1 MHRSVYVGLTI
12 ALLSLLLAGGS
23 ALFSGGGLSG
33 GLFSGGVSSGD
44 LRSGETPHTSV
55 GSVVDAQPTSEPT
68 EPATE
73 PIERSNEEG
82 ADPPAQLVEDLKS
95 VVSTRTGIPSY
106 EIMFV
111 SAEAVEWSDA
121 CLGIPNPDEFC
132 AQVITPGYRITL
144 RTMTEEYVFHTD
156 RTGDS
161 IRLADD
167 R

>member
-23 ALFSGGGLSG
+23 ALFSGGG
-33 GLFSGGVSSGD
+33 FSGGVSSGD
-44 LRSGETPHTSV
+44 LRSGETPHISV
-55 GSVVDAQPTSEPT
+55 GSVVDAQPTSETT
-68 EPATE
+68 EPV
-73 PIERSNEEG
+73 ERSNEEG